1 MVWIAGREKLKQV
14 NLALNILCIKGTDKI
29 CAFYYVIFAHL
40 AP

>member
-1 MVWIAGREKLKQV
+1 MAWIAGREKLKQV
-14 NLALNILCIKGTDKI
+14 NLALNILCIKGTDFI

>member
-14 NLALNILCIKGTDKI
+14 NLALNILYIKGTDFI
-29 CAFYYVIFAHL
+29 CAFYYVIFAYL